1 MHEKNLNS
9 NSDHSQL
16 CRTRKRCNVRDRTSC
31 KTADVVTPFQNAH
44 KPPSAN
50 GARHTHDLDGHK
62 GVVKFRKLE
71 ERLLF
76 ISVRIKPGAHQ
87 NKFGLE
93 AQKLRN
99 PNVVDYTKHIR
110 AITAFRHRSV
120 DDVARLSRLQ
130 SEWKR
135 RFLIK
140 TEKRDALVA
149 LDNVFRSVGAMHIEI
164 HNGNA
169 L

>member
-1 MHEKNLNS
+1 M
-9 NSDHSQL
+9 
-16 CRTRKRCNVRDRTSC
+16 RV
-31 KTADVVTPFQNAH
+31 
-44 KPPSAN
+44 
-50 GARHTHDLDGHK
+50 
-62 GVVKFRKLE
+62 
-71 ERLLF
+71 
-76 ISVRIKPGAHQ
+76 KPGAHQ
-87 NKFGLE
+87 NKIGLE

-99 PNVVDYTKHIR
+99 PNVVDDTKHVR
-110 AITAFRHRSV
+110 AITAFWHRSV

-130 SEWKR
+130 PERKR

-149 LDNVFRSVGAMHIEI
+149 LDDVFRSIGAMHVEI